1 MSVYIFS
8 FLDSFYLDIC
18 TPTSPYLKNF
28 ILFFFARVF
37 LNLSSNLLIHFS
49 DTSILLLI
57 SMNVC
62 FKYYFWYLIFLLSSF
77 QSFIIIVSHCQFC
90 FLSHLVCLR
99 QFICL
104 LLIFLLLTQSIIE
117 YVIFSFEIV
126 VLLKWFLLLV

>member
-1 MSVYIFS
+1 MPVYIFS

-28 ILFFFARVF
+28 TLFFLARVF

-90 FLSHLVCLR
+90 LLSHLVCLR